1 MATGLVIAGVLAVL
15 APGPGHSVPL
25 DPVRKHSGCHGTFPI
40 ADRACTPGA
49 RYTGATREVV
59 CRPSFKPRARP
70 IPSRRAEAVFRAYGI
85 GKRSNR
91 RAAGLERLVPLG
103 LGGTDARANLF
114 PKPVGPPPSVDE
126 KRELGIELRRLVCAG
141 QLGLRTAQNAIAKDW
156 VAAHAKY
163 VRHLPDDEITPTDGN
178 YGMFSAAGNRA
189 AARLVDAVIE
199 KLKSRP
205 SMREVNALISRR
217 MEAIADAG
225 HKEIYDTAVRD
236 LLYLALEQPVERA
249 GLDPEELRFE

>member
-1 MATGLVIAGVLAVL
+1 MGTGLVIAGVLAVL
-15 APGPGHSVPL
+15 APPLGHSVPL
-25 DPVRKHSGCHGTFPI
+25 HPVRKHSGCHGMFPI

-49 RYTGATREVV
+49 RYTEATREVV
-59 CRPSFKPRARP
+59 CRPSFRPRAHP
-70 IPSRRAEAVFRAYGI
+70 IPGRRADAVFLAYGI
-85 GKRSNR
+85 RKHSISRSV
-91 RAAGLERLVPLG
+91 GLERLVPLE

-114 PKPVGPPPSVDE
+114 PKPVGPPPDVQE
-126 KRELGIELRRLVCAG
+126 KQELTVELRRLVCAG
-141 QLGLRTAQNAIAKDW
+141 HLGLRTAQDAIAKDW
-156 VAAHAKY
+156 LAAHAKY
-163 VRHLPDDEITPTDGN
+163 VQHLPDDEITPTDRD

-205 SMREVNALISRR
+205 SLREINAFISRR

-236 LLYLALEQPVERA
+236 RLFIALEQPIERA
-249 GLDPEELRFE
+249 GLDPDEVRFE